1 MRKKH
6 PAEVSPVAV
15 AAHSLAVQ
23 ARINHIL
30 SSSPAVLYS
39 FEATGS
45 NNPIF
50 VSENLTKVFGYEPRE
65 YLEDRNFVPARVHPE
80 DASGLARG
88 FAQLFKA
95 GHLINEYR
103 FRCKDGSYRWV
114 SDEL

>member
-1 MRKKH
+1 M
-6 PAEVSPVAV
+6 
-15 AAHSLAVQ
+15 
-23 ARINHIL
+23 
-30 SSSPAVLYS
+30 
-39 FEATGS
+39 
-45 NNPIF
+45 
-50 VSENLTKVFGYEPRE
+50 FGYEPRE

-114 SDEL
+114 SDELRVIYD